1 MAAQERP
8 TREYSSP
15 LRDQQANRTREQIL
29 DALTELLAEHRAD
42 EITTRMIAEGA
53 GVSQPTVYRH
63 FPDRT
68 ALMEGLAARV
78 GYLAEGYG
86 VIPMTIDDWTA
97 RAIDMFV
104 MADEHAVAATAEVI
118 LNSDPR
124 RYSAPS
130 RQRSEALLQALAQA
144 LPELDARDQVR
155 VGAMFRVLASAQTW
169 LRLREEFG
177 MTGAESGEVVGWALG
192 VLADA
197 IRAGDFPTR
206 RS

>member
-1 MAAQERP
+1 MPAQDRP
-8 TREYSSP
+8 TRQYSSP
-15 LRDQQANRTREQIL
+15 LREEQASRTREQIL

-63 FPDRT
+63 FPDRA

-78 GYLAEGYG
+78 ASLAEGFAI
-86 VIPMTIDDWTA
+86 VPMTIDEWIA
-97 RAIDMFV
+97 RAVDAFV
-104 MADEHAVAATAEVI
+104 VADENAAVATAEVI

-124 RYSAPS
+124 RYSEPT
-130 RQRSEALLQALAQA
+130 RQRSVALVQSLAHA
-144 LPELDARDQVR
+144 LPELDDRDQAR

-169 LRLREEFG
+169 LRMREEFG
-177 MTGAESGEVVGWALG
+177 LTGAESGEVVGWALG

>member
-1 MAAQERP
+1 MAAQDRP
-8 TREYSSP
+8 TRQYSSP
-15 LRDQQANRTREQIL
+15 LRDEQANRTREQIL
-29 DALTELLAEHRAD
+29 DALTTLLGEHRAD

-78 GYLAEGYG
+78 EYLAEGFG
-86 VIPMTIDDWTA
+86 PLPTTIDDWMA
-97 RAIDMFV
+97 RAVDMFAT
-104 MADEHAVAATAEVI
+104 ADEHAVAATADVI

-124 RYSAPS
+124 RYSGPS
-130 RQRSEALLQALAQA
+130 RQRSESLLQSLAQA
-144 LPELDARDQVR
+144 FPELDARDQVR
-155 VGAMFRVLASAQTW
+155 VGAVYRVLASAQTW

-192 VLADA
+192 VLTNALQA
-197 IRAGDFPTR
+197 GEFPARRA
-206 RS
+206 